1 MKHLLLIATL
11 FVLLSSPGCG
21 GASQEGDG
29 QPSLLDSAFVDGS
42 YREKLDA
49 IGQDSRIPA
58 ADREAIRSFVR
69 RHRKR
74 IPEGWTFGKILE
86 TANGMK
92 QMRSSG
98 MGMEVIHFGRREEL
112 RVHEILMELKFKNTL
127 DQPIET
133 VYGDILIVDSTGK
146 RLHASPPF
154 IVQGPLAPGAETG
167 LLRLQYGYERPTGNE
182 MNDPKRH
189 AIRDTLAMVKDF
201 AKHFDATRM
210 RFRVRDILLA
220 GDLSVEDFWLLDEA
234 GRKAAAKPPLKPVG
248 LLEWGAQNAELVKG
262 MATTDGDYYLS
273 VRPVLTDGYESVHGP
288 FLLFDRRLKVVKHFT
303 QNLDV
308 PGNNIDPTGGGNQLH
323 SRHKVDFWD
332 WPVELWVYRRQ
343 R

>member
-1 MKHLLLIATL
+1 MKHLLLIACFAL
-11 FVLLSSPGCG
+11 SLLCPACG
-21 GASQEGDG
+21 GSAAGEDQA
-29 QPSLLDSAFVDGS
+29 PNYLDSTFVDAD

-49 IGQDSRIPA
+49 IGQDTRLPKE
-58 ADREAIRSFVR
+58 DREAIRAFVR

-74 IPEGWTFGKILE
+74 IPVGWTFGQILE
-86 TANGMK
+86 SANGMK
-92 QMRSSG
+92 KMRTDG
-98 MGMEVIHFGRREEL
+98 MGLEVLNFARREEL

-127 DQPIET
+127 EQGIET
-133 VYGDILIVDSTGK
+133 VYGDILIVDSAGK

-167 LLRLQYGYERPTGNE
+167 LLRLQYGFERPTGNE

-189 AIRDTLAMVKDF
+189 AVRDTLAMVKNF
-201 AKHFDATRM
+201 SKHFDASRM
-210 RFRVRDILLA
+210 RFRVRDILLE
-220 GDLSVEDFWLLDEA
+220 GGLSVEDYWLLDEA
-234 GRKAAAKPPLKPVG
+234 GRKAAAKSPLKSVG
-248 LLEWGAQNAELVKG
+248 LLDWADQNAELVKG

-308 PGNNIDPTGGGNQLH
+308 PGNNIDPTGGGNVLH
-323 SRHKVDFWD
+323 ARFKIDFWD
-332 WPVELWVYRRQ
+332 WPVELWVYKRQ